1 MVDVRIEI
9 DERKLKKVAF
19 ESDACYQLVLQKRDQ
34 SEAMANSLGSGYR
47 TGYYHKGGHRVP
59 GVGNKQ
65 PIYGGSTRRFRTSDG
80 ISIPVGIVVTKNYA
94 AMKDNMLHNT
104 LLKSL

>member
-1 MVDVRIEI
+1 MADVRIEI
-9 DERKLKKVAF
+9 DERKLRKVAF

-47 TGYYHKGGHRVP
+47 TAKYHRDHKSPAVGGT
-59 GVGNKQ
+59 Q
-65 PIYGGSTRRFRTSDG
+65 PKYGGSTSRLRTSDG
-80 ISIPVGIVVTKNYA
+80 VSIPVGIVVTKNYA

>member
-1 MVDVRIEI
+1 MADVRIEI
-9 DERKLKKVAF
+9 DERKLRKVAF
-19 ESDACYQLVLQKRDQ
+19 ESDGCYQLVLQKRDQ

-47 TGYYHKGGHRVP
+47 TGYYHRDHKSPAVGGT
-59 GVGNKQ
+59 Q
-65 PIYGGSTRRFRTSDG
+65 PKYGGSTQRFRNSEG
-80 ISIPVGIVVTKNYA
+80 ISIPVGIVTTKNYA